1 MFTICR
7 SFGGRKRVP
16 IRFFFLSIIYS
27 ELFSLLKIVRNK
39 LQAMDFETTILDRSY
54 GLGYLGSG
62 SDEMRMI
69 YGTELVKE
77 YNGLKHRDLLGKMRT
92 DELLSL
98 LVSRHSAI
106 HANLLAHLV
115 SCVFTAIFQVLIA
128 NFLPATSHLDIY
140 ACSELKR

>member
-1 MFTICR
+1 
-7 SFGGRKRVP
+7 
-16 IRFFFLSIIYS
+16 
-27 ELFSLLKIVRNK
+27 
-39 LQAMDFETTILDRSY
+39 MDFETTISDRSY

-115 SCVFTAIFQVLIA
+115 SCVFTAIFQVSIA
-128 NFLPATSHLDIY
+128 NLLPATSHLDIY